1 MSGERPSAGRAAP
14 RRVVLWQR
22 GSGASAS
29 AAFCVAGQGTGLTHG
44 EMRVEKEDIQLR
56 RMRC

>member
-1 MSGERPSAGRAAP
+1 MSALRRAAP
-14 RRVVLWQR
+14 RRVVLWRR